1 MNMVQTRTATT
12 YQNLRMYLDDK
23 DSDNGQMKTKMAQKR
38 TRMRMYK
45 NLSKTLTRND
55 SEEEDDGEEESHVDA
70 VEVTFDSK

>member
-1 MNMVQTRTATT
+1 
-12 YQNLRMYLDDK
+12 MYLDDE

-55 SEEEDDGEEESHVDA
+55 SERGR
-70 VEVTFDSK
+70 